1 MGRGETP
8 RKVGEDLGDRCWCP
22 VAQGLHPITQ
32 IPCQANNR
40 ASPGPPRPPAAPSSV
55 SKKGRR
61 KWARPKQI
69 AGHRLLQLRPPGA
82 QCPAALTL
90 AQGTLD
96 SLPGRPRETHRA
108 GVAESRPPATAP
120 GHLASLLSLSPRTSR
135 HKEAL
140 PGQVLS
146 AGDHGQEAL
155 CLRAWEL
162 QGDGG
167 ALCPRPVC
175 PPHTHTPRPRGRP
188 EAPARPK

>member
-1 MGRGETP
+1 MVRTLATGFGVQWP
-8 RKVGEDLGDRCWCP
+8 RRCIQSHRSP
-22 VAQGLHPITQ
+22 ARQTTGPQ
-32 IPCQANNR
+32 
-40 ASPGPPRPPAAPSSV
+40 PGPPCPPAAPSSV

-61 KWARPKQI
+61 KWAEMGASKTNRRPSAPTTQ
-69 AGHRLLQLRPPGA
+69 APGA

-90 AQGTLD
+90 AQRTLD

-135 HKEAL
+135 HKEAP

-167 ALCPRPVC
+167 ALCPHPLW
-175 PPHTHTPRPRGRP
+175 PSPLGP
-188 EAPARPK
+188 EEGLRLQPGPNEL